1 MEEERFASTLSQG
14 MRLLEKEIASL
25 SSDKLSGDFIFKLYD
40 TYGFPVD
47 MTKDIARNHNRDV
60 DMDGFDKAMENQKS
74 MARKASQFSQVEN
87 IVLNHELRS
96 LFLGYKDLD
105 AETKVIGLF
114 SNDNTKT
121 IESGEVGQV
130 VLEQT
135 PFYAESGGQVGDT
148 GSIESK
154 NGLFE
159 VLDTQISGDAFIHI
173 GTVTRGSI
181 SMGDKVNATINP
193 IKRKSIIKNH
203 TGTHMLHAALMNV
216 LGDHVQQRGSLVDE
230 EKIRF
235 DFSHFQAVSKD
246 EIRQIEVQVNEKI
259 EENIEVETSIMN
271 HDEAMDSGAMAL
283 FGEKYGEK
291 VRVLDVGDY
300 SKELCGGT
308 HVKNTSDIG
317 LFKITTESSIS
328 SGTRRI
334 EAITGDKA
342 LKWAEETEFL
352 VETLTEMLQTRRE
365 DVEGK
370 VKALIEGNKKLQ
382 NEIKDLKSKLASA
395 PSQDTSVQPEM
406 INDIA
411 LIIKHL
417 EDDTEADVMRAA
429 IDQYKNSHQ
438 SAVIILSSNS
448 SKGKIRVSIGVSEVL
463 TERISAEEIAKNM
476 SDLLDG
482 KGGGRA
488 NFANAGGSKPE
499 NIDKA
504 IKVAKELIKNS

>member
-1 MEEERFASTLSQG
+1 
-14 MRLLEKEIASL
+14 
-25 SSDKLSGDFIFKLYD
+25 
-40 TYGFPVD
+40 
-47 MTKDIARNHNRDV
+47 
-60 DMDGFDKAMENQKS
+60 
-74 MARKASQFSQVEN
+74 
-87 IVLNHELRS
+87 
-96 LFLGYKDLD
+96 
-105 AETKVIGLF
+105 
-114 SNDNTKT
+114 
-121 IESGEVGQV
+121 
-130 VLEQT
+130 
-135 PFYAESGGQVGDT
+135 
-148 GSIESK
+148 
-154 NGLFE
+154 
-159 VLDTQISGDAFIHI
+159 
-173 GTVTRGSI
+173 
-181 SMGDKVNATINP
+181 
-193 IKRKSIIKNH
+193 
-203 TGTHMLHAALMNV
+203 
-216 LGDHVQQRGSLVDE
+216 
-230 EKIRF
+230 
-235 DFSHFQAVSKD
+235 
-246 EIRQIEVQVNEKI
+246 
-259 EENIEVETSIMN
+259 MN

-352 VETLTEMLQTRRE
+352 VETLTEMLQTRRD

-504 IKVAKELIKNS
+504 IKVAKKLIKNS

>member
-1 MEEERFASTLSQG
+1 
-14 MRLLEKEIASL
+14 
-25 SSDKLSGDFIFKLYD
+25 
-40 TYGFPVD
+40 
-47 MTKDIARNHNRDV
+47 
-60 DMDGFDKAMENQKS
+60 
-74 MARKASQFSQVEN
+74 
-87 IVLNHELRS
+87 
-96 LFLGYKDLD
+96 
-105 AETKVIGLF
+105 
-114 SNDNTKT
+114 
-121 IESGEVGQV
+121 
-130 VLEQT
+130 
-135 PFYAESGGQVGDT
+135 
-148 GSIESK
+148 
-154 NGLFE
+154 
-159 VLDTQISGDAFIHI
+159 
-173 GTVTRGSI
+173 
-181 SMGDKVNATINP
+181 
-193 IKRKSIIKNH
+193 
-203 TGTHMLHAALMNV
+203 
-216 LGDHVQQRGSLVDE
+216 
-230 EKIRF
+230 
-235 DFSHFQAVSKD
+235 
-246 EIRQIEVQVNEKI
+246 
-259 EENIEVETSIMN
+259 
-271 HDEAMDSGAMAL
+271 MAL

-334 EAITGDKA
+334 EAITGDTA

-448 SKGKIRVSIGVSEVL
+448 SKGKIRVSIGVSEIL

>member
-1 MEEERFASTLSQG
+1 
-14 MRLLEKEIASL
+14 
-25 SSDKLSGDFIFKLYD
+25 
-40 TYGFPVD
+40 
-47 MTKDIARNHNRDV
+47 
-60 DMDGFDKAMENQKS
+60 
-74 MARKASQFSQVEN
+74 
-87 IVLNHELRS
+87 
-96 LFLGYKDLD
+96 
-105 AETKVIGLF
+105 
-114 SNDNTKT
+114 
-121 IESGEVGQV
+121 
-130 VLEQT
+130 
-135 PFYAESGGQVGDT
+135 
-148 GSIESK
+148 
-154 NGLFE
+154 
-159 VLDTQISGDAFIHI
+159 
-173 GTVTRGSI
+173 
-181 SMGDKVNATINP
+181 
-193 IKRKSIIKNH
+193 
-203 TGTHMLHAALMNV
+203 MNV
-216 LGDHVQQRGSLVDE
+216 LGDHVQQRGSLVDD

-235 DFSHFQAVSKD
+235 DFSHFQAVSKE

-271 HDEAMDSGAMAL
+271 HDKAMESGAMAL

-342 LKWAEETEFL
+342 LKWAEETEYL

-370 VKALIEGNKKLQ
+370 VKALIEDKKKLQ
-382 NEIKDLKSKLASA
+382 NDIKDLKSKLASA

-406 INDIA
+406 IDDVA

-417 EDDTEADVMRAA
+417 EDDTEAEVMRAA

-438 SAVIILSSNS
+438 LAVIILSSNS
-448 SKGKIRVSIGVSEVL
+448 RKGKVRVSIGVSDSL
-463 TERISAEEIAKNM
+463 TEKISAEQIAKSM
-476 SDLLDG
+476 SSILGG

-488 NFANAGGSKPE
+488 NFANAGGSDPE

-504 IKVAKELIKNS
+504 IEAAKELIKNS